1 MVEPKYPGVVESYV
15 NLGDCYDKEGLGDVR
30 TEIMACMKGYKD
42 CYRRAY
48 RCLGA
53 SAEISE
59 DLRAI
64 LLTQSLEERMQ
75 KRAKGIIK
83 REFKRTGG
91 GAGAVRQRFLG
102 AMTPD
107 GSICKF
113 STANAIANRVYELA
127 DNYGLA
133 HPLLS
138 HLLTGAT
145 AAGYDVIACPS
156 PMAPDRLEHLIIPE
170 LRLAFVTAS
179 AAVPYEGH
187 PDRRLRLD
195 AMADREL
202 LRRNRPRLRFA
213 KKVAAALVE
222 EAAESLA
229 EAKRMHDDLEALYNP
244 YVNFN
249 AVDEVAG
256 RIADEILSLPA

>member
-83 REFKRTGG
+83 RN
-91 GAGAVRQRFLG
+91 
-102 AMTPD
+102 
-107 GSICKF
+107 S
-113 STANAIANRVYELA
+113 S
-127 DNYGLA
+127 
-133 HPLLS
+133 
-138 HLLTGAT
+138 
-145 AAGYDVIACPS
+145 
-156 PMAPDRLEHLIIPE
+156 AP
-170 LRLAFVTAS
+170 
-179 AAVPYEGH
+179 
-187 PDRRLRLD
+187 
-195 AMADREL
+195 
-202 LRRNRPRLRFA
+202 
-213 KKVAAALVE
+213 
-222 EAAESLA
+222 AAEPAQYVSGSLA
-229 EAKRMHDDLEALYNP
+229 L
-244 YVNFN
+244 
-249 AVDEVAG
+249 
-256 RIADEILSLPA
+256 